1 MSEKTAEKLAE
12 ARANAAAFLWTP
24 LGVVLGSTLVFGL
37 VCAEGFVL
45 SRIWAWHLVALGL
58 PAVTWGQMA
67 AVRLMYALARNS
79 ANGRK
84 DDRSGVEQAKH
95 VAVYLCWPWLAL
107 GIAWVLK

>member
-12 ARANAAAFLWTP
+12 ARANAAAFLWAP
-24 LGVVLGSTLVFGL
+24 FGVLLGSPL
-37 VCAEGFVL
+37 VCGIVCTEGFVL

-58 PAVTWGQMA
+58 PAVTWVQMA

-79 ANGRK
+79 VTGKK
-84 DDRSGVEQAKH
+84 DDRSGVEQAKA

-107 GIAWVLK
+107 AIAWVLK